1 MVAEKAAADAFYV
14 FLIVNGAAECFLGC
28 RLDIVADKVSGNVA
42 NVAIVINC
50 SGVCR
55 FSESVIVPETAVYVA
70 YGVVVV
76 DGAANS
82 VSLGALT

>member
-42 NVAIVINC
+42 D
-50 SGVCR
+50 
-55 FSESVIVPETAVYVA
+55 TA
-70 YGVVVV
+70 GIIKS
-76 DGAANS
+76 AAF
-82 VSLGALT
+82 